1 MRTPPCGRCRAPGRG
16 TASSACRWSR
26 PSRRSTSSLRPR
38 HLLPRPAGTGVGHRV
53 TAGRRPVVAYLRDV
67 HAGPLPTDATPATAW
82 REAVRLRTLPA
93 AVAPVL
99 VGTAASAT
107 AQSWAAGDGPAPSWV
122 RMLLAASVALLLQV
136 AVNFANDYFDGVA
149 GIDTTDRVGPLRGVG
164 SGLVSPAAM
173 RTAMLATLGAAAVV
187 GVVLAALAGWELLLV
202 GALALVAT
210 LGYSGGDRPI
220 ASRGLGE
227 VVVFVFFG
235 LVATVGSAWVQD
247 EAFTWLPVVVAV
259 PVGGFA
265 VALLVVNNLRDI
277 PTDRATGKDTLAVRI
292 GRDRT
297 RSLYLAI
304 VVTAYLVVVVL
315 ATVRADAWIA
325 LPFLTVPLV
334 LPAVRRVRTA
344 DPGPELVAALGTT
357 ARTQLA
363 FAVLLGVGL
372 LLGPAGATS

>member
-1 MRTPPCGRCRAPGRG
+1 M
-16 TASSACRWSR
+16 
-26 PSRRSTSSLRPR
+26 
-38 HLLPRPAGTGVGHRV
+38 
-53 TAGRRPVVAYLRDV
+53 
-67 HAGPLPTDATPATAW
+67 
-82 REAVRLRTLPA
+82 RLRTLPA